1 MGSED
6 RFDYTIM
13 GDNVNLAS
21 RLEGINKEYGTNIVI
36 SQFTCD
42 LIRNDSFSV
51 RELDS
56 VRVKG
61 KKEPVTIYE
70 LVGRGTLDQDQ
81 QTLLKTFSEGL
92 NAYKH
97 QQWDQALALF
107 KEASKLPL
115 DDRPSKMYIK
125 RCRDYQ
131 QNPPPENWD
140 GVYVMKTK

>member
-1 MGSED
+1 
-6 RFDYTIM
+6 M

-36 SQFTCD
+36 SQFTYE
-42 LIRNDSFSV
+42 LIRDDSFSV

-70 LVGRGTLDQDQ
+70 LVGHGTLEQEQ
-81 QTLLKTFSEGL
+81 QTLLKMFAEGL
-92 NAYKH
+92 NAYRN
-97 QQWDQALALF
+97 QQWDQAIALF
-107 KEASKLPL
+107 QEALQLPL
-115 DDRPSKMYIK
+115 DDRPSKMYIQ
-125 RCRDYQ
+125 RCQYYQ

-140 GVYVMKTK
+140 GVWVMKTK